1 MQETDNIKTKIDFGS
16 KAFKRYFT
24 NTSWLLAER
33 IVRLG
38 INLFINLYVIRYLG
52 PEEFGLLSYA
62 ISFASIFATIS
73 TLGLD
78 NLLIRELV
86 KEPDKRDA
94 LLGSAFTL
102 KIIGAIIS
110 FALITIALLF
120 SNDSGYT
127 VILILIIAA
136 STLFQTFNV
145 IDFYFQSQVQAKF
158 SVYVQ
163 FTSSVMLMLIKLLM
177 IYLNAPLIWFAVAF
191 TLESFLW
198 AIGFSAVYKKNHLK
212 IFSWKFNKDIAL
224 QLLKDSWPL
233 ILSGVVIAVYMK
245 IGQVIVKKLMDDQ
258 QVGYYAAAVKLS
270 EAWYFIPMAIS
281 TSLFPA
287 IVNAKKVSKELYQ
300 DRMQKLYDLLAWIAI
315 AIAVPVTFF
324 SDLIVKILLGTEYLP
339 SAPVLTIYIWAGV
352 STFLGVASS
361 QYLINENLTKLAFY
375 RTLIGMVVN
384 IILNFAL
391 IPAYGIVGSA
401 VATLVSYSLATFSIG
416 ISKNTFLQLKMML
429 KSIFM
434 ITAIK
439 HIAGKWKSR

>member
-1 MQETDNIKTKIDFGS
+1 LQDTDNIKTKINFGS
-16 KAFKRYFT
+16 QAFKRYFT

-110 FALITIALLF
+110 FALIAIALLF
-120 SNDSGYT
+120 SNDSAYT

-136 STLFQTFNV
+136 STLFQSFNV

-163 FTSSVMLMLIKLLM
+163 FTSSVVLMLIKLLM
-177 IYLNAPLIWFAVAF
+177 IYFNAPLILFAVVF
-191 TLESFLW
+191 TLESFFW
-198 AIGFSAVYKKNHLK
+198 AIGFSAVYKKNHLN
-212 IFSWKFNKDIAL
+212 IFAWKFNKEIAL

-245 IGQVIVKKLMDDQ
+245 IGQVIVKKLMDDE

-287 IVNAKKVSKELYQ
+287 IVNAKKVSEELYQ
-300 DRMQKLYDLLAWIAI
+300 DRMQKLYDLLAWTAI

-324 SDLIVKILLGTEYLP
+324 SDIIVKILLGAEYLP